1 MTRPSPTI
9 RSSEELDHSLR
20 VANWVAGGIAH
31 ELNNSASVSALATTL
46 IRQAAK
52 VGEPLDP
59 QDLEACGE
67 AANQVALCARALN
80 RLFQAQSRTAPEVL
94 RLDLVVG
101 DLLRAL
107 DASGRCRGVNLV
119 APPPAQVASVRCSPF
134 DLDQLLLALV
144 VPPLAHARHYGH
156 TVSLSLHTDLHGVSF
171 EVELHTPPQE
181 PLAPDARA
189 LLGDP
194 AWRREVAARWGGTVS
209 WSAEPGRIHA
219 ALRLP
224 IVSSG

>member
-1 MTRPSPTI
+1 MTRPSPTN

-20 VANWVAGGIAH
+20 VATWVAGGIAH

-46 IRQAAK
+46 IRQAAQA
-52 VGEPLDP
+52 GDPLDA
-59 QDLEACGE
+59 QDLDACGE

-80 RLFQAQSRTAPEVL
+80 RLFQAQTRTGPEVL

-119 APPPAQVASVRCSPF
+119 APPRAPPASVRCSPI
-134 DLDQLLLALV
+134 DLDQLVLGLV
-144 VPPLAHARHYGH
+144 VPSLAHARHHGH
-156 TVSLSLHTDLHGVSF
+156 TVSLSLHTDLDRATL
-171 EVELHTPPQE
+171 EVELLTPPGE
-181 PLAPDARA
+181 TLAPDAQA

-194 AWRREVAARWGGTVS
+194 DWRREVAARWGGTVS